1 MKIGSDLIRW
11 TRHKLGAAFGRLAAR
26 DATRSLH
33 CALALHAKV
42 ALVAFLLSGFVPS
55 VGISPGHTAPLTSAR
70 EAAGLREPLVEDLR
84 IGQHYRGGTRLRSP
98 FAGVS
103 FVVPPDWRATLP
115 AGNSVFLDSGTKA
128 GLGIVHLLSEISRD
142 ELIVLLNE
150 PQMFDVGLVLY
161 PVGSVN
167 REGSR
172 LTAVYTGGD
181 HVGRAVAVL
190 GPARNAIVYQM
201 AGPKEEAR
209 YFENLLDEVAASTEF
224 IGEEAAQA
232 LKEWYA
238 RLSGMMLTRKL
249 QAAGADAYTAQT
261 WHLCQDGRYYVR
273 FWRERLRDPGAPEPG
288 EGGEQDTGTWRID
301 VRDSEAALVLTATND
316 LPRRYP
322 IQFDGEQ
329 ARLNGEPVTRERSSE
344 CP

>member
-1 MKIGSDLIRW
+1 MGSSRR
-11 TRHKLGAAFGRLAAR
+11 TTTGP
-26 DATRSLH
+26 TT
-33 CALALHAKV
+33 
-42 ALVAFLLSGFVPS
+42 FLLLGF
-55 VGISPGHTAPLTSAR
+55 ISSAVASLGYAAPPTSAR

-115 AGNSVFLDSGTKA
+115 AGTALFLDSATKA
-128 GLGIVHLLSEISRD
+128 GLGIIHILNDVTPE
-142 ELIVLLNE
+142 ELAARLNE
-150 PQMFDVGLVLY
+150 PQMFDVGLVLH
-161 PVGSVN
+161 PVRSVTK
-167 REGSR
+167 EGSR

-190 GPARNAIVYQM
+190 GPARNAIVYLM

-209 YFENLLDEVAASTEF
+209 YFENLLAEVAASTEF

-238 RLSGMMLTRKL
+238 RLSGMMLTQKL

-273 FWRERLRDPGAPEPG
+273 FWRGRPRDPGAPEPG

-301 VRDSEAALVLTATND
+301 VRDSEAALVLTGTND

-322 IQFDGEQ
+322 IQFNGEQ